1 METSHAELK
10 AEVEE
15 TSNRKVEYERKVKV
29 LENQLAE
36 ANARL
41 TDDEHQVAELS
52 SVKTKLQKELEAA
65 LGQLEEVESRC
76 STAERGKALLES
88 QMAEVQVSWMR
99 VSGISS
105 LQAKPCTLTDMV
117 CSWMTK
123 EPMIKNKRT
132 PQP

>member
-15 TSNRKVEYERKVKV
+15 TSNRKVENERKVKV

-99 VSGISS
+99 VSGMS
-105 LQAKPCTLTDMV
+105 CTLTDMV

-123 EPMIKNKRT
+123 ELMIKNKRT